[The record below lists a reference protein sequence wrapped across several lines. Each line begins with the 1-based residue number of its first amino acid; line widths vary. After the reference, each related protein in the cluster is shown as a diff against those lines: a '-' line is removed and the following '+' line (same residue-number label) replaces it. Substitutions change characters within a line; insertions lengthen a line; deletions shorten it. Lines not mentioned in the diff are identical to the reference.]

1 MLCPI
6 SASKG
11 MGAEDLFKAG
21 SARERDILGK
31 IKGIHMGIVMSLWK
45 MYVF

>member
-11 MGAEDLFKAG
+11 VGAEDLFKAG
-21 SARERDILGK
+21 SAWERDILGK

-45 MYVF
+45 IYVF